1 MADGA
6 PGRLGPARSHR
17 LRHGLFHRPGLRR
30 HRHRGLRRGL
40 IAPNRAAPRVATDLQ
55 TSRGRAPPASS
66 PRMAHQSWRAGLVAI
81 VFLVTGCGDTSG
93 VASSAATGAEAAS
106 PSAVATT
113 PVPSAA
119 ATASA
124 PQTPSPTAPTSPPP
138 TSPPTLAPKTP
149 TPATPTP
156 RPPTSTATVIPPPQ
170 TQVGPTPTWTATP
183 NPSLPPGVSGCLSN
197 RARSTTDCVAR
208 HLPPGA
214 GVTETVNEVGMRT
227 FVVNW
232 LPPVDVNGNVPFPY
246 NRPSAG
252 KTIFTTSAGG
262 VTVTF
267 EVDFV

>member
-1 MADGA
+1 
-6 PGRLGPARSHR
+6 
-17 LRHGLFHRPGLRR
+17 
-30 HRHRGLRRGL
+30 
-40 IAPNRAAPRVATDLQ
+40 
-55 TSRGRAPPASS
+55 
-66 PRMAHQSWRAGLVAI
+66 MAHQSWRAGLVAI

-183 NPSLPPGVSGCLSN
+183 NPSLPP
-197 RARSTTDCVAR
+197 
-208 HLPPGA
+208 
-214 GVTETVNEVGMRT
+214 
-227 FVVNW
+227 
-232 LPPVDVNGNVPFPY
+232 VDVNGNVPFPY